1 MSPFPFEDRH
11 RTAAEELYNHRSR
24 LQARGECDAA
34 NLIALEGR
42 LMAHLHV
49 LSRLGEQK
57 LDAQG
62 RNGARFV
69 DYAVALQ
76 ADDPATIENACHLAL
91 EQLDDPA
98 IPASPILDAFALFPP
113 DNAPLIELYRTR
125 PQAGVHLFTLWHR
138 QGATL
143 PTELVN
149 QAELQPRDKALQHRA
164 MTYAADHPAC
174 GNDRF
179 RPYYAGLLEHSPG
192 KPPPMHLLI
201 PALRGGLLRGDPQAA
216 PALRRAL
223 TLIETPD
230 DQLTLLRLLALNG
243 DRADLPVLHEHYR
256 QSPAQGLHLLV
267 LSGLAECIPSL
278 FDSLGRPDLSEE
290 SADAWRWL
298 TGVTL
303 PQRPHLMLV
312 DDQGDNQTPDNPV
325 EADMKQV
332 PDRASAE
339 AWWQRQAPAW
349 GDERRIAGAPLK
361 AARLIQL
368 ARERVG
374 DALADLLDLLALH
387 LKRPLGITPWGWTVP
402 RRQRLQ
408 ALETPTAN
416 PSAGAGR
423 A

>member
-1 MSPFPFEDRH
+1 
-11 RTAAEELYNHRSR
+11 
-24 LQARGECDAA
+24 
-34 NLIALEGR
+34 
-42 LMAHLHV
+42 MAHLHV
-49 LSRLGEQK
+49 LARLGAQK
-57 LDAQG
+57 LGAQG
-62 RNGARFV
+62 RDGVRFV

-76 ADDPATIENACHLAL
+76 ADDPVAVENVCHLAI
-91 EQLDDPA
+91 EQLGDPA

-113 DNAPLIELYRTR
+113 DNALLIELYQTR

-138 QGATL
+138 QGAAL

-149 QAELQPRDKALQHRA
+149 QAELQQQDKTLQTRAL
-164 MTYAADHPAC
+164 TYAADQPAC

-179 RPYYAGLLEHSPG
+179 RPYYTGLLEHSPG
-192 KPPPMHLLI
+192 KPTPMHLLI

-223 TLIETPD
+223 ALIETPD

-243 DRADLPVLHEHYR
+243 DRGDLPVLHKHYQ
-256 QSPAQGLHLLV
+256 QSPARGPRLLA
-267 LSGLAECIPSL
+267 LTGLAESVPGL
-278 FDSLGRPDLSEE
+278 LDSLGRPDLSEA
-290 SADAWRWL
+290 SAGAWTWL

-303 PQRPHLMLV
+303 PQRPHLMMV
-312 DDQGDNQTPDNPV
+312 DNQGDNQTPANQE
-325 EADMKQV
+325 EADLKRV
-332 PDRASAE
+332 PDRATAE

-349 GDERRIAGAPLK
+349 GDERRIAGAPLE

-408 ALETPTAN
+408 ALETPPAN
-416 PSAGAGR
+416 PSDGAGR